1 MQFLKIARF
10 GGLLFV
16 AGLGYRDRME
26 SSDEFRT
33 LLDNFI
39 EAMRRQHERSFGFR
53 ELGAFLRTN
62 IGDDA
67 LTSEQ
72 EAAVFKHFGNHY
84 DLRRWPVDEPRWS
97 FIDR

>member
-1 MQFLKIARF
+1 
-10 GGLLFV
+10 
-16 AGLGYRDRME
+16 ME

-53 ELGAFLRTN
+53 ERGAFLRID

-67 LTSEQ
+67 LTYEQ
-72 EAAVFKHFGNHY
+72 EAAVFKHFGDHY
-84 DLRRWPVDEPRWS
+84 DLGRWDVGEPRWS
-97 FIDR
+97 FIDG